1 MRVIAGSL
9 KGSRLTSSGA
19 DVRPSSGRLREA
31 LFSILEPRILGCRF
45 LDLYAGT
52 GAVAIE
58 ALSRGASSAVLV
70 EKEAGACRAI
80 RKNLET
86 CGVGNRSRLLRADAL
101 SAMQKMSTRG
111 ERFDLVFADPPY
123 VYPPLPRLLKAIR
136 KRHMLAPD
144 GLFILE
150 RRWGEEIDTPAGL
163 RRVRL
168 QRYGGSGLAFFEAS
182 DA

>member
-1 MRVIAGSL
+1 VRVIAGSL
-9 KGSRLTSSGA
+9 KGTRLTSGGA
-19 DVRPSSGRLREA
+19 DLRPSSGRLREA
-31 LFSILEPRILGCRF
+31 LFSILEPRIAGCRF

-58 ALSRGASSAVLV
+58 ALSRGASEAVLV

-80 RKNLET
+80 RRNLEA
-86 CGVGNRSRLLRADAL
+86 CGVGKVARLVRADAL
-101 SAMQKMSTRG
+101 SALQKMSTRG
-111 ERFDLVFADPPY
+111 DRFDLVFADPPY
-123 VYPPLPRLLKAIR
+123 GYPPLPRLLKAIP
-136 KRHMLAPD
+136 KREVLARD

-150 RRWGEEIDTPAGL
+150 RPWGEEVGTPAGL